1 MSPSKRSKEEIALLK
16 AKGPR
21 LKPGETQQQLD
32 DICQDCNS
40 AHFGYMT
47 HGDIWKEARLIPSDA
62 CCRTCLEERL
72 QRRLKFAD
80 YDWRFPINMFLP
92 FSFEDSGL
100 LLLLRTLSVSLN
112 KPESAFDAKLEEV
125 KEARRLHPNGM
136 TMPESTDWLKNNLFG
151 KGRQVVIQNW
161 GRF

>member
-1 MSPSKRSKEEIALLK
+1 
-16 AKGPR
+16 
-21 LKPGETQQQLD
+21 
-32 DICQDCNS
+32 
-40 AHFGYMT
+40 
-47 HGDIWKEARLIPSDA
+47 
-62 CCRTCLEERL
+62 
-72 QRRLKFAD
+72 LKFAD